1 LGAKINGIISMYPST
16 DDLRQLIMRA
26 EAGDIDGARDGLRD
40 FVQKRPG
47 VLLAWKWLADL
58 AANPR
63 ERADA
68 IRRARFLA
76 PGDPW
81 VQEASKHRMP
91 PKRPQSQPASQS
103 EILPYRTLGGGNP
116 SANGSGYSGY
126 GTAENGSGIGQS
138 YQVVPTPLYGFSPT
152 PNTQTSSGFYEQ
164 PQLNQ
169 LSATGG
175 LAPIN
180 PQWQASNQT
189 TTQQQRPN
197 LSQSGRWVVPA
208 PSPANAPQNS
218 TPTFPQVAAQE
229 FHIHGEIGSSQRMLP
244 VKPETLGMK
253 AVQREWAQQSGVFP
267 APVVQHAV
275 ATPAPSKPVSATH
288 TTQIGNQL
296 REKLQGLLKP
306 KQTAPLAEQ
315 TDTPIMVTDTSLAEA
330 AMPVSQ
336 TAPTVVSAP
345 RPIRGLKP
353 TTQPQKSTKKKG
365 VKLPIGLVLLLAAI
379 FLVGIILLVAAIA
392 TSGVIA

>member
-1 LGAKINGIISMYPST
+1 MYPST

-91 PKRPQSQPASQS
+91 PKRPQSQPTSQS
-103 EILPYRTLGGGNP
+103 EMLPYRTLGGGN
-116 SANGSGYSGY
+116 SSSGSVGYNGY
-126 GTAENGSGIGQS
+126 GGAENVSGTGQS
-138 YQVVPTPLYGFSPT
+138 YPAVPTPLYGFSQSPSA
-152 PNTQTSSGFYEQ
+152 QTSSGFYEQ

-169 LSATGG
+169 LSSTGG
-175 LAPIN
+175 FAPIN
-180 PQWQASNQT
+180 TQWQASNQT

-208 PSPANAPQNS
+208 PSPANAPQNGA
-218 TPTFPQVAAQE
+218 PAFPQVAAQE
-229 FHIHGEIGSSQRMLP
+229 FHINGGVANSQRMLP
-244 VKPETLGMK
+244 IKPETLGMK
-253 AVQREWAQQSGVFP
+253 AVQRELAQQSGVFP
-267 APVVQHAV
+267 APVINHTV
-275 ATPAPSKPVSATH
+275 AKSVPAPVTPTPDSK
-288 TTQIGNQL
+288 TTQIGSQL
-296 REKLQGLLKP
+296 RQKLQGLLKP
-306 KQTAPLAEQ
+306 KQTAPLAEE
-315 TDTPIMVTDTSLAEA
+315 TGTPIVVKDTTLAQA
-330 AMPVSQ
+330 AIPISH

-353 TTQPQKSTKKKG
+353 STQPQKPAKKKG

-379 FLVGIILLVAAIA
+379 FLIGIILLVAAIA